1 MDLKKLQKK
10 YNVTSEELQKEI
22 HNQADKVI
30 GMLTKEI
37 TEPEATERVN
47 NLKDLTLRNMKVMGI
62 VNDDNK
68 EDYLPIVFKSIVEQY
83 WREKDLPDDE
93 RTIFKKS
100 YTDEELKASQQ
111 RYLDELRD
119 GEKHY
124 KKKVKEYK
132 KVIKEWWQQRK
143 LEEVA
148 YKSKL
153 NGKTKHG

>member
-10 YNVTSEELQKEI
+10 YTVTSEELQKEI

-68 EDYLPIVFKSIVEQY
+68 EDYLPIVFKSIVIVCY
-83 WREKDLPDDE
+83 S
-93 RTIFKKS
+93 I
-100 YTDEELKASQQ
+100 
-111 RYLDELRD
+111 
-119 GEKHY
+119 
-124 KKKVKEYK
+124 V
-132 KVIKEWWQQRK
+132 
-143 LEEVA
+143 
-148 YKSKL
+148 
-153 NGKTKHG
+153 

>member
-93 RTIFKKS
+93 RAIFQKS

-132 KVIKEWWQQRK
+132 KVIKEWW
-143 LEEVA
+143 
-148 YKSKL
+148 
-153 NGKTKHG
+153 

>member
-22 HNQADKVI
+22 HSQADKVI
-30 GMLTKEI
+30 GMLNKEI

-83 WREKDLPDDE
+83 WREKDLPEDE

-143 LEEVA
+143 LEDA
-148 YKSKL
+148 SYKSKL